1 MTSIGNFGS
10 SQGRYIS
17 YYSGSVE
24 KFSEQHADE
33 IHRMATELI
42 CHFSS
47 CALGD
52 EELKK
57 QIKEEVGKRMP
68 ELNTE
73 EMASLKS
80 DVVKSI
86 FCSI

>member
-1 MTSIGNFGS
+1 MTSISKIGS
-10 SQGRYIS
+10 SQGRYVS
-17 YYSGSVE
+17 DYSGPVD
-24 KFSEQHADE
+24 KYHEQHADE

-42 CHFSS
+42 IHFTVK
-47 CALGD
+47 ALAD
-52 EELKK
+52 DELKK

-68 ELNTE
+68 GLNTE
-73 EMASLKS
+73 EMAPLKS